1 METVMQKRIE
11 TLIILIMIAFLWS
24 SCMNQS
30 PQQNGQRHQPNTV
43 TQLRPAV
50 AIPGECP
57 ITPVYFGQSANDSS
71 LSGIP
76 WIEIHASSSKIK
88 AYLFFAGP
96 ISSNTPTYQLLHT
109 GGSYLDGKSTKIM
122 WVIDDPHASDTVIII
137 GRKLLSS
144 NGTFQQSFPM
154 ASSPIG
160 TYPSTVNVPTPGC
173 WLLQVKSGSTTANAT
188 FWVVGD

>member
-1 METVMQKRIE
+1 MKKRIE
-11 TLIILIMIAFLWS
+11 TLIILIVIAFLWS

-43 TQLRPAV
+43 TQLKPAV
-50 AIPGECP
+50 AIPGKCH
-57 ITPVYFGQSANDSS
+57 ITPVYFGQPTNASS

-76 WIEIHASSSKIK
+76 WIEIHNSPSRIR

-109 GGSYLDGKSTKIM
+109 GGSYPDGKSTKIL
-122 WVIDDPHASDTVIII
+122 WVIDNPHTSDTVVIF
-137 GRKLLSS
+137 GRKLLS
-144 NGTFQQSFPM
+144 NDETFQQSFPM
-154 ASSPIG
+154 ASDPTN
-160 TYPSTVNVPTPGC
+160 TYPSTINVPTPGC
-173 WLLQVKSGSTTANAT
+173 WLLQVKSGLVTANAT